1 MNKIICIIVLFL
13 TIFVFKSDAANA
25 QTCTTTPPTNTG
37 RVTLTAD
44 TTTTGGNTY
53 RVWSR
58 IKAPDTTNNSFYLQV
73 DGGCTILVG
82 NSNSIP
88 ANTWTWVNY
97 KDGNTSSFID
107 VALSAGSH
115 TITIIGNE
123 PGVGVD
129 KLLMTKNL
137 SCVPS
142 GMSGDNCPAELI
154 VSPTVGSTDTTA
166 PTISNVTAAS
176 ITNTGANIEWNL
188 SEGATGQ
195 VEYGTTTNYGTSTPL
210 EAGYLTFHRQSLSNL
225 TPNTLYHYRI
235 KSRDQAG
242 NLATSGDFTFR
253 TTGGASPT
261 PSPIA
266 ATVTPTKTPTPIP
279 NSTILKFNSVKLHGI
294 GSGGDNTN
302 PNLNGNLNP
311 LRTSRTLNIELIDSS
326 GTTLPVQSGN
336 VTYKSATGDFSG
348 EIVIDP
354 SIPSGVYL
362 IKIKSPGFLK
372 RQLAGIITV
381 TKSTVNT
388 VPNANLV
395 TGDSNND
402 NKLTI
407 LDYNILIDCYS
418 DLLAPKNCSDGNKKS
433 SADLSDDGNVNADD
447 YNLFL
452 RELSVVTGD

>member
-1 MNKIICIIVLFL
+1 MKKLILLVFTLL
-13 TIFVFKSDAANA
+13 IFAVSQTGNVSA
-25 QTCTTTPPTNTG
+25 QTCTTTPPTTTG
-37 RVTLTAD
+37 RVTLSAD

-73 DGGCTILVG
+73 DGGCAILVG

-107 VALSAGSH
+107 VSLSAGSH

-137 SCVPS
+137 SCVPT
-142 GMSGDNCPAELI
+142 GMSGDNCPAEVN
-154 VSPTVGSTDTTA
+154 VSPTAGSTDTTP
-166 PTISNVTAAS
+166 PTISNATATS
-176 ITNTGANIEWNL
+176 ITNTSANIEWNL

-195 VEYGTTTNYGTSTPL
+195 VDYGTTTSYGSSSPVETD
-210 EAGYLTFHRQSLSNL
+210 YLTFHRQSLSGL
-225 TPNTLYHYRI
+225 TPNTVYNYRI

-242 NLATSGDFTFR
+242 NLTTSTNFTFR
-253 TTGGASPT
+253 TTGGTSPT
-261 PSPIA
+261 PT
-266 ATVTPTKTPTPIP
+266 ATLTPTKTPTPLP
-279 NSTILKFNSVKLHGI
+279 NSTLLRFNSVKLHGI
-294 GSGGDNTN
+294 GRGGDNTN
-302 PNLNGNLNP
+302 PNLNGNLTP
-311 LRTSRTLNIELIDSS
+311 LRTSRALNVELIDSNGNS
-326 GTTLPVQSGN
+326 IPGVSGN

-348 EIVIDP
+348 DIVIDP
-354 SIPSGVYL
+354 SVASGSYL
-362 IKIKSPGFLK
+362 VKVKSPGFLK
-372 RQLAGIITV
+372 KQLIGIITI
-381 TKSTVNT
+381 TKSATNT
-388 VPNANLV
+388 APNVTLV

-402 NKLTI
+402 NSLTI
-407 LDYNILIDCYS
+407 LDYNIIIDCYS
-418 DLLAPKNCSDGNKKS
+418 DLLEAKNCSDSNKKA

-452 RELSVVTGD
+452 RELSVVSGD